1 MVSITNKIEITLFL
15 RISKK
20 FESDKI
26 EPQSEI
32 EDTIISETKRLRI
45 TIETKFLADFS
56 MFFMIF
62 L

>member
-1 MVSITNKIEITLFL
+1 MVSIVNKTDTTESL

-20 FESDKI
+20 VEVDKI

-32 EDTIISETKRLRI
+32 EDTIVSETKRLII

-56 MFFMIF
+56 MFFMVF